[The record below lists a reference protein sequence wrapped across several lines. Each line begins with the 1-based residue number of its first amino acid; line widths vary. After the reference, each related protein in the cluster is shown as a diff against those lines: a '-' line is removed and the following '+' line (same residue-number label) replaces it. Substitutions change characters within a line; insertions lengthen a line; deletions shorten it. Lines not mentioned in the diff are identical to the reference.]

1 MATTTTSSIKKAST
15 ELSGKCKET
24 EEKMKQKMQ
33 RAGCAEYKSQRV
45 LIPRARDEGDDVLMV
60 GLNGEKFYFLRG
72 QSISM
77 PDPLAEILVNTGNI

>member
-15 ELSGKCKET
+15 VLSGKCKET

-33 RAGCAEYKSQRV
+33 RAGCEEYKRQRV

-77 PDPLAEILVNTGNI
+77 PEPLAEILVNTGNI

>member
-1 MATTTTSSIKKAST
+1 MAATTTSNIKKASAV
-15 ELSGKCKET
+15 LAGKCKET

-33 RAGCAEYKSQRV
+33 RAGCTEYKSQRV

-72 QSISM
+72 QSVSM
-77 PDPLAEILVNTGNI
+77 PEPLCEILVNTGNI